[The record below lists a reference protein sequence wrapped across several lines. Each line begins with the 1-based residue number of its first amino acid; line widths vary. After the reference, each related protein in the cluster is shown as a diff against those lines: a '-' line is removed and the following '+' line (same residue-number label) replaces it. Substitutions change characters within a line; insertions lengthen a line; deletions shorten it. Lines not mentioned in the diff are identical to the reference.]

1 MNFMM
6 CSVWDNFSRW
16 VSLEWT
22 QTTYAIVLTV
32 FAVAG
37 ILGFLSFFKA
47 NKKDQEKIA
56 KWGML
61 LVPIVCFVIVA
72 VLVAAKF

>member
-61 LVPIVCFVIVA
+61 LVPIVCFAIVA
-72 VLVAAKF
+72 ILVAAKF